1 MDMHKT
7 FAKFPSA
14 PTPKLFFRLCVR
26 LLFCLPVFAN
36 WAAAAEQTSPFNP
49 QATQLEAGATR
60 LGELDFYPCELQ
72 GQGSHKHRLA
82 QCAWLSVPE
91 DPNQPRGASRQV
103 FVARLAA
110 RNAQSLPDPLVAIAG
125 GPGQAASQAFAHLDR
140 MLWSLAGR
148 RDIYLLDA
156 RGTGRSD
163 PQDCELDTDQA
174 RLFEFDPVKVREQA
188 QSCLKQLER
197 SPQFDTTSVAVR
209 DLEALR
215 EALGLGQWNLLGVS
229 YGTRV
234 VQHYMRRYPTAVR
247 AAVLDGVVP
256 PQEALGPDIAL
267 HSQEAL
273 DGFLTDCAQRKACRL
288 AYPNLEQKLEQLFT
302 DLAAQPRAVEYED
315 LHNGELKS
323 IQFGASDLAVLVRL
337 ALYNTE
343 HLSTLPPMLK
353 AAYQDRNY
361 SALARMSQS
370 LAEQMDQAMAFA
382 MHNSV
387 LCTEDV
393 PFYQVSAAR
402 MAAIEDTYLGRDLLE
417 GLQAICEVWPTGYRD
432 EDLNQPLSTDIPSL
446 LLSGERDPITPP
458 DYAEHAAQGLSNS
471 RHLVAKGQGHGV
483 FPIGCM
489 PEVIAQF
496 IETANPRGLN
506 TDCLKPLKA
515 APVFLNMNGP
525 GP

>member
-1 MDMHKT
+1 MDMKNSDSESAHT
-7 FAKFPSA
+7 FSY
-14 PTPKLFFRLCVR
+14 LFA
-26 LLFCLPVFAN
+26 LLFAVLATGQAVAG
-36 WAAAAEQTSPFNP
+36 QTSPFNS
-49 QATQLEAGATR
+49 QATQVNAGPTR
-60 LGELDFYPCELQ
+60 LGKLDFYPCELQ
-72 GQGSHKHRLA
+72 GQGSHKPRSA
-82 QCAWLSVPE
+82 QCAWLQVPQ
-91 DPNQPRGASRQV
+91 DPDRPEGKSRKL

-125 GPGQAASQAFAHLDR
+125 GPGQAASQAFARLDH

-163 PQDCELDTDQA
+163 PQSCGLDADQA
-174 RLFEFDPVKVREQA
+174 RLFEFDPARIREQA
-188 QSCLKQLER
+188 QNCLEQLER
-197 SPQFDTTSVAVR
+197 PPRFDTTSVAVR
-209 DLEALR
+209 DLDALR
-215 EALGLGQWNLLGVS
+215 QALGLAQWNLFGVS

-234 VQHYMRRYPTAVR
+234 VQHYMRRYPAAVR
-247 AAVLDGVVP
+247 AVVLDGVVP
-256 PQEALGPDIAL
+256 PEEVLGPDIAL

-273 DGFLTDCAQRKACRL
+273 DAFLAGCVQHHACHET
-288 AYPNLEQKLEQLFT
+288 YPNLQQELEQLF
-302 DLAAQPRAVEYED
+302 AQLSPEPRKVHYED
-315 LHNGELKS
+315 LRTGELKS

-361 SALARMSQS
+361 SALARMSQMLS
-370 LAEQMDQAMAFA
+370 EQMDQAMAFA

-387 LCTEDV
+387 VCTEDV
-393 PFYQVSAAR
+393 PFYRISSAQLG
-402 MAAIEDTYLGRDLLE
+402 AIEQTYLGSNVLE
-417 GLQAICEVWPTGYRD
+417 GLKAICEVWPAGYRD
-432 EDLNQPLSTDIPSL
+432 RDLNQPLLTGIPSL

-458 DYAEHAAQGLSNS
+458 VYAERAAKGLSNS

-483 FPIGCM
+483 FSIGCM

-496 IETANPRGLN
+496 VETVNPNDLD
-506 TDCLKPLKA
+506 TDCLKPLTA